1 MATFV
6 LVHGAWHGG
15 WCWRDVRRALAACGH
30 EVFTPTLTG
39 LADRAHLMSRDIT
52 IDTHI
57 DDIANLM
64 ICEELEEVCLVGHS
78 YAGQVISG
86 VADRLKSRIAH
97 MVYLDA
103 YIGADGES
111 TTSMRTRMQNPDA
124 TAADIQAA
132 IAARE
137 AKTDERG
144 GSPCDYPTLFD
155 IPESMGDAHA
165 WVKRRI
171 TPQPIGAQ
179 TTPLTLR
186 NGGSNGIPR
195 TYVLCTG
202 VVHRTS
208 FMEVAEPLYSDPTW
222 QVRELP
228 TGHDAMVTMPL
239 ETAELLQQVCG
250 AGT

>member
-1 MATFV
+1 MENRTQLDERIGLIERNLLEMIE
-6 LVHGAWHGG
+6 LVAVRIGEVTTAMLEGG
-15 WCWRDVRRALAACGH
+15 
-30 EVFTPTLTG
+30 
-39 LADRAHLMSRDIT
+39 
-52 IDTHI
+52 
-57 DDIANLM
+57 
-64 ICEELEEVCLVGHS
+64 
-78 YAGQVISG
+78 
-86 VADRLKSRIAH
+86 
-97 MVYLDA
+97 
-103 YIGADGES
+103 
-111 TTSMRTRMQNPDA
+111 
-124 TAADIQAA
+124 ADIQAA

-137 AKTDERG
+137 AKTDDRG

-186 NGGSNGIPR
+186 HGGSTGIPR

-202 VVHRTS
+202 VAHRTS